1 MPYVPLTREAH
12 DHQTWKRAATYER
25 ARTDPF
31 APLVAAEIGKAGAE
45 MPLCFLKVGET
56 FMLAGLL
63 SPVPGR
69 NLFVAPDGR
78 WLGSYIP
85 AWYRSYPF
93 RLLRREG
100 TTEQVLCI
108 DDAYEGLGMG
118 EETFFAEDG
127 KPSRPVAEILQ
138 FTTAVEANRLPTDLA
153 VAALAEADLIVPWS
167 IDPSVA
173 GGAAPLTNVHR
184 VDDKRLAQLDDE
196 TFLKLRKA
204 NALPIAYAQLFS
216 ATRMSILGKLHELH
230 AGADDARSRP
240 APARSEPSPFFGNDD
255 ELLF

>member
-1 MPYVPLTREAH
+1 MPYVPVTREAH
-12 DHQTWKRAATYER
+12 EDLTWKRATNYER

-31 APLVAAEIGKAGAE
+31 TPLVAAELGKAGAE
-45 MPLCFLKVGET
+45 MPLCFLKVGEN

-108 DDAYEGLGMG
+108 DDAYEGLGQG
-118 EETFFAEDG
+118 EETFFAEGG
-127 KPSRPVAEILQ
+127 KPSKPVAEILQ
-138 FTTAVEANRLPTDLA
+138 FTTAVETNRTPTDLA
-153 VAALAEADLIVPWS
+153 VAALAEAGLIVPWT
-167 IDPSVA
+167 IDPAVA
-173 GGAAPLTNVHR
+173 GGAATLTNVHR

-230 AGADDARSRP
+230 ASADADRP
-240 APARSEPSPFFGNDD
+240 APARNEPSPFFGNDD